1 MNIEPAITFDD
12 VLIVPQLSNIVSRKD
27 IKIPNVVIPSNM
39 DTITGI
45 KMVLQNHNIDNG
57 VSIFPRYAPIDSI
70 KKVCNVLDAIVPDL
84 FFSVGVKDF
93 EIVKYVQ
100 DHTPYSICI
109 DVAHGHSQQVINFI
123 SKCRDRAIDKTIIAG
138 NVCTPDGARD
148 LFYAGAEIVKVGV
161 GNGSACST
169 RIKTGCGYPQLQAI
183 IDINQAMP
191 EIEVICDG
199 GIKSPGDAAKA
210 IAAGASYVM
219 LGGMLAGTDC
229 VPDWDVSVLSSNM
242 VFKGMASLKTKEEYG
257 LPLEHEEGISTIV
270 PRRGIGS
277 TRKVITEVLEG
288 IKSAMSYVGTKTIL
302 DFQDFSKFVRV
313 SNNTVLENRPHIL
326 ERK

>member
-148 LFYAGAEIVKVGV
+148 LFYAGA
-161 GNGSACST
+161 GS
-169 RIKTGCGYPQLQAI
+169 
-183 IDINQAMP
+183 
-191 EIEVICDG
+191 
-199 GIKSPGDAAKA
+199 
-210 IAAGASYVM
+210 
-219 LGGMLAGTDC
+219 
-229 VPDWDVSVLSSNM
+229 
-242 VFKGMASLKTKEEYG
+242 
-257 LPLEHEEGISTIV
+257 
-270 PRRGIGS
+270 
-277 TRKVITEVLEG
+277 
-288 IKSAMSYVGTKTIL
+288 
-302 DFQDFSKFVRV
+302 
-313 SNNTVLENRPHIL
+313 
-326 ERK
+326 